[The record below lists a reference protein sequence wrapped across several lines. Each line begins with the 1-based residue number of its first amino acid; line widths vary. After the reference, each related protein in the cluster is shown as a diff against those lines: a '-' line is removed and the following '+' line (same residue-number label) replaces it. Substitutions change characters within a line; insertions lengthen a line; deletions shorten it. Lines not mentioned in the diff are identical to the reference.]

1 MSFMQNTEKVTF
13 SIVIATFNAA
23 DYLQI
28 TLDSVK
34 KQQFKNFELIII
46 DGNSSDNTVDII
58 KANSDFPM
66 LWISE
71 PDTGLYDAWNKA
83 IKRANGTWITFLGA
97 GDILYP
103 DALLSYNA
111 HIEQLSGMPDY
122 ISAKIRRIDEKGRFL
137 SVLGEA
143 WSWTQFKN
151 SMTVAHVG
159 SLHHQRLF
167 SEIGLF
173 DISNYKICADYELLL
188 RKKSKLKTSFLDK
201 LMGEMPNGGVSFS
214 VKALKESAKAKY
226 KTGQC
231 SIFSVSI
238 RFIYYWIL
246 LKTYPIRHL

>member
-1 MSFMQNTEKVTF
+1 MLFMQNTEKVTF

-23 DYLQI
+23 EHLQK

-34 KQQFKNFELIII
+34 NQCFKNFELIII
-46 DGNSSDNTVDII
+46 DGNSSDTTVDII
-58 KANSDFPM
+58 KANDEMSIR
-66 LWISE
+66 WVSE
-71 PDTGLYDAWNKA
+71 QDTGLYDAWNKA
-83 IKRANGTWITFLGA
+83 IKRSNGTWITFLGA

-103 DALLSYNA
+103 DALLSYSS
-111 HIEQLSGMPDY
+111 HIETLAETPDY
-122 ISAKIRRIDEKGRFL
+122 ISAKIRRIDEKGRFI

-143 WSWTQFKN
+143 WSWAQFKN

-173 DISNYKICADYELLL
+173 DSSNYKICADYELLL

-226 KTGQC
+226 KTGQG
-231 SIFSVSI
+231 SFFTISV
-238 RFIYYWIL
+238 RFVFYWIL
-246 LKTYPIRHL
+246 LKTYRIRHL